1 MAYTL
6 TKHFFKKDNKDIL
19 RFMIV
24 INDLYYLHDDT
35 SSCKFK
41 NNVKFTTYEKSIYKP
56 NTDLSP
62 LQIISNIWNEHDN
75 N

>member
-1 MAYTL
+1 
-6 TKHFFKKDNKDIL
+6 
-19 RFMIV
+19 MIA

-41 NNVKFTTYEKSIYKP
+41 NNVKFTSYEKSIYKP

-62 LQIISNIWNEHDN
+62 LQIISNI
-75 N
+75 